1 MLQNNALQVQAEQV
15 ALRVQD
21 LGSKLEQK
29 DKIIA
34 SQASEVTNATLY
46 FLRTYFYCLFEQIGD
61 LKSVDE
67 KSPEVSSRGI
77 NTDQVE
83 TNVDESEELVEY
95 IKELHQQLKCKDDQ
109 IESIKEEI
117 RCKKIWF
124 KEEKKTLIH
133 KVSFTD

>member
-46 FLRTYFYCLFEQIGD
+46 FLSTYFHCLFEQIGD